1 MIRDSGASSNIQV
14 TESPGQESEVAVTDV
29 VDVAEVDLNQEL
41 VAIQN
46 LIHSSTT
53 FIIINIII
61 IIIMV
66 LILEVHVS

>member
-46 LIHSSTT
+46 LIHSSTA
-53 FIIINIII
+53 FIII
-61 IIIMV
+61 IIIMWF
-66 LILEVHVS
+66 ILEVHVS